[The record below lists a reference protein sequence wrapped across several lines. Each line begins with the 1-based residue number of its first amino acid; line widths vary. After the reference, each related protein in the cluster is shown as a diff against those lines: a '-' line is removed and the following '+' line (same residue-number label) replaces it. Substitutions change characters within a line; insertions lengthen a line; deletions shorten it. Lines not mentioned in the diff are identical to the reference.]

1 MSTQLPVRV
10 RAYQCPLCETR
21 WEDAV
26 ATLECCTGL
35 DYPRPAYRCPGE
47 DFGCRSGV
55 HATYEDALA
64 CRSRHPRPDALCVC
78 GGEARHH
85 GVATDPGC
93 YDPGCACRG
102 YEAAP

>member
-1 MSTQLPVRV
+1 MTTQLPVRV
-10 RAYQCPLCETR
+10 NAYRCPVCETR

-26 ATLECCTGL
+26 AALACCTGL
-35 DYPRPAYRCPGE
+35 DSPLPAYRCPG
-47 DFGCRSGV
+47 DHPGCRSGV
-55 HATYEDALA
+55 HATYEEALA
-64 CRSRHPRPDALCVC
+64 CRTEHLRATVLCVC

-85 GVATDPGC
+85 GVANDPGC